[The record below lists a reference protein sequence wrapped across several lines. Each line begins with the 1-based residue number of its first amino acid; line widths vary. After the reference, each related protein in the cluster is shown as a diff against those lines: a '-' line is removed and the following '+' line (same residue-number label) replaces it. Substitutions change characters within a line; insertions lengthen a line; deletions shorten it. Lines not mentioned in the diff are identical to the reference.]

1 MQLSTRHQIV
11 QQLMLDQVICIR
23 KAAIDQLRDGIK
35 SLGFIKL
42 IRRLPKIFEELF
54 IARSTNSSET
64 TPELLLHM
72 FHANCSSGKDHHS
85 FKLFK
90 DYIASLDK
98 EGNFKT
104 YIFMV
109 FNKLYFICR
118 LQEPTPVLHWRKINT
133 ANWIFEQ
140 IYICLFWRIPSN
152 PGVHLFSY
160 FKNPVF

>member
-11 QQLMLDQVICIR
+11 QQIMLDQVICIR
-23 KAAIDQLRDGIK
+23 KAEIDQLLDGLH
-35 SLGFIKL
+35 SLGFME
-42 IRRLPKIFEELF
+42 RLPKIFEELF

-72 FHANCSSGKDHHS
+72 FHAKCSSFKDHHS

-98 EGNFKT
+98 EGDFKT

-109 FNKLYFICR
+109 I
-118 LQEPTPVLHWRKINT
+118 
-133 ANWIFEQ
+133 
-140 IYICLFWRIPSN
+140 
-152 PGVHLFSY
+152 
-160 FKNPVF
+160 

>member
-1 MQLSTRHQIV
+1 MYIVQLSTRHQIV

-23 KAAIDQLRDGIK
+23 KAAIDQLCDGLK

-42 IRRLPKIFEELF
+42 IRRLPNIFEELF

-104 YIFMV
+104 H
-109 FNKLYFICR
+109 
-118 LQEPTPVLHWRKINT
+118 LHGI
-133 ANWIFEQ
+133 
-140 IYICLFWRIPSN
+140 
-152 PGVHLFSY
+152 
-160 FKNPVF
+160 